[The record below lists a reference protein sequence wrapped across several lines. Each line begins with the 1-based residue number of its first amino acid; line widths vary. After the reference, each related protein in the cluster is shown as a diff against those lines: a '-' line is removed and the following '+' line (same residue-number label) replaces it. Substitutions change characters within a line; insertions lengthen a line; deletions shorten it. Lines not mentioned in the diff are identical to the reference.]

1 MLRLVQKKKHS
12 PFYSRTQQGEQAAET
27 LQMKT
32 VTLLLQM
39 PRMVSHRPEL
49 KRCQGVE
56 KELL

>member
-1 MLRLVQKKKHS
+1 
-12 PFYSRTQQGEQAAET
+12 
-27 LQMKT
+27 MKT